1 MWDLGSRRRRPCT
14 SGMPHVPVYVC
25 TQDTCMCCV
34 CISCGSGPGMPHVP
48 MYVCAQDTCM
58 CCCGSRPCMTS
69 RLRGAEQAWPD
80 PWVHVFDYESGKEV
94 ECLKGHHGHVWDVA
108 FAPDGATYC
117 SGADDGMPSRCALL
131 LLCL

>member
-1 MWDLGSRRRRPCT
+1 
-14 SGMPHVPVYVC
+14 
-25 TQDTCMCCV
+25 
-34 CISCGSGPGMPHVP
+34 
-48 MYVCAQDTCM
+48 
-58 CCCGSRPCMTS
+58 MTS

-117 SGADDGMPSRCALL
+117 SGADDGMRSRCALL
-131 LLCL
+131 CLLLHCTAASAAYCSGADDRTMRSWQTDPSASKN